1 MQQQLSAHRVA
12 RHNGA
17 RCKNPSLLAGKLFD
31 DKGVPF
37 TPSHAVKKG
46 RRYRY
51 YIERRD
57 ADGEGDERSRV
68 KRISADEIES
78 IVVGAVIHQLHNSA
92 KLIEVTGASNL
103 DAAKTKSLLKHA
115 SDLARKLKC
124 KDGQDH
130 HPIVRALIG
139 KVIIGEQQVRMII
152 SVSGLRSLLEMEET
166 EKTLG
171 DHDYEVVIPAR
182 LRPRGVELKL
192 VVLDPSHRSEFN
204 PDPTLIKALIK
215 ANAWLDRLF
224 TDERC
229 TISKIAN
236 AEGVTGR
243 YIRRLLELAFL
254 APDIVEAILD
264 GRQPADIS
272 TEWLVRH
279 ADLPLGWREQRQALG
294 LTL

>member
-1 MQQQLSAHRVA
+1 
-12 RHNGA
+12 
-17 RCKNPSLLAGKLFD
+17 
-31 DKGVPF
+31 
-37 TPSHAVKKG
+37 
-46 RRYRY
+46 
-51 YIERRD
+51 
-57 ADGEGDERSRV
+57 
-68 KRISADEIES
+68 
-78 IVVGAVIHQLHNSA
+78 
-92 KLIEVTGASNL
+92 
-103 DAAKTKSLLKHA
+103 
-115 SDLARKLKC
+115 
-124 KDGQDH
+124 
-130 HPIVRALIG
+130 
-139 KVIIGEQQVRMII
+139 
-152 SVSGLRSLLEMEET
+152 MEET
-166 EKTLG
+166 ERTLG
-171 DHDYEVVIPAR
+171 DHDYEIVIPAR

-192 VVLDPSHRSEFN
+192 VVMDPSHRSEFN

-224 TDERC
+224 TDEQC

-254 APDIVEAILD
+254 APDITEAILD